1 MQEAEAATFAG
12 ADGALMVGAVRDAGR
27 LALSFFGKGPRQW
40 TKDDGSPVSEAD
52 LAVNDLLR
60 KRLRGER
67 PGYGWLSE
75 ETEDDDSRLGRSRV
89 WVVDPIDGTRSFLK
103 GVPHW
108 TVSVALIEDGIPV
121 IGCVFNPAE
130 NELFTASRGAGARLN
145 GREIRVSR
153 RNSIGGCRMMGH
165 AFVFDRKRWRDPWP
179 EMETGVRNSMAYRLC
194 LVASGDWDATFT
206 ILYKADWD
214 LAAADLIVNEA
225 GGRVSMHDGGMLVYN
240 RPAPRHPTVLAA
252 GPELHGSLVART
264 RSFPEK

>member
-1 MQEAEAATFAG
+1 MREAEAATFAG
-12 ADGALMVGAVRDAGR
+12 ADEALMVDAVRDAGR
-27 LALSFFGKGPRQW
+27 LALSFFGNGPRQW
-40 TKDDGSPVSEAD
+40 TKGDSTPVSEAD

-60 KRLRGER
+60 ERLQGER

-75 ETEDDDSRLGRSRV
+75 ETEDDDSRLGCDRV

-108 TVSVALIEDGIPV
+108 TVSVALIENGVPV

-130 NELFTASRGAGARLN
+130 GELFTAHRGTGARLN
-145 GREIRVSR
+145 GKDIQVSGC
-153 RNSIGGCRMMGH
+153 NSIGGCRMMGH

-179 EMETGVRNSMAYRLC
+179 EMETETRNSMAYRLC

-206 ILYKADWD
+206 ITSKADWD
-214 LAAADLIVNEA
+214 VAAADLIVSEA
-225 GGRVSMHDGGMLVYN
+225 GGRVSTHDGTALVYN
-240 RPAPRHPTVLAA
+240 QPVPKHPTVLAA
-252 GPELHGSLVART
+252 GPDLHSSLMART